1 MKLIDVVRNDN
12 MAHFSHF
19 CGGNLYYTVEVEGDT
34 YLFNISTD
42 PNEVGTADFKSEMK
56 ASELMRW
63 VRICIDSEEFYKIK

>member
-1 MKLIDVVRNDN
+1 MKLIDVVRNEN

-42 PNEVGTADFKSEMK
+42 PNEVGTATFSNVEK
-56 ASELMRW
+56 AQTLMRW
-63 VRICIDSEEFYKIK
+63 IRICMETGEFYKIK